1 MADEEKKDEQE
12 GQPEVE
18 KKVDSEWK
26 KQAQA
31 EKQAAAEKQKDKE
44 AEKVPLPPPEFSAFI
59 NSLAVQALVAMGQIE
74 NPVTKQRTE
83 DLDQAKYTID
93 LLGMIEKKTKG
104 NLSDEEK
111 KLLDQI
117 LYDLRMRYVAA
128 VGG

>member
-1 MADEEKKDEQE
+1 M
-12 GQPEVE
+12 
-18 KKVDSEWK
+18 
-26 KQAQA
+26 
-31 EKQAAAEKQKDKE
+31 
-44 AEKVPLPPPEFSAFI
+44 